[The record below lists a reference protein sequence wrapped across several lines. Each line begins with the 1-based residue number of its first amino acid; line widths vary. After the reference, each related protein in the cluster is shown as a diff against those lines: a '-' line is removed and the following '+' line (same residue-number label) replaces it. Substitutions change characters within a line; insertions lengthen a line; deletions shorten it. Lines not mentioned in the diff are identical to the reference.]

1 MGIGMKRRFAQWK
14 GRERRCRILGIYAV
28 TCTLSIVVSLLY
40 SISLPTAYTAESVLI
55 DESSELDVLI
65 GLNHSQ
71 EWYNDKE
78 SWNKGINDVE
88 IYAQQIDS
96 REFAIS
102 MSQVRIPGYGT
113 SYLEYVKGNHRRPWW
128 SLREYESD
136 DEEALSEIRKCIRYR
151 VVPKKQTITIQ
162 VVDPDPVV
170 SAVMVDSVCSH
181 LQEFISTKRA
191 YIARQRYEYL
201 KDACDE
207 ARNDYLFR
215 QKLFADYKEAH
226 SKTHK
231 ADESSHLK
239 TLENDKNSAYST
251 YLILKQQCL
260 RSQTL
265 LTKKSPSFYT
275 LKRASVPVSPS
286 NPQYAVNILSFL
298 VVTLLL
304 TTLAVLYL
312 FVDNSGRK
320 IQYGNAFSP
329 WAITIGIWAAILT
342 GLYIEADE
350 LYPLSRQFYI
360 CLALWLTIFCT
371 SSFATFNVLPRLPQ
385 SVRTRMVTVPFNT
398 LIFNFFFAISVVIT
412 PLYLYSILK
421 IVSQFGTEDMIS
433 NIRVFAV
440 HGNESFGYLSLS
452 YVLNQALLIMAL
464 WRYPCIPLWKLI
476 TVYCMAF
483 MNAFAIMEKGMLFY
497 IIIITL
503 FVLYEKRLVR
513 MRSVVLSLGI
523 IVMLFFA
530 INLSRAGDESQYA
543 EDTTLV
549 DFFVMYVLSPP
560 VAFGTVVQDISLQPG
575 SHTFEAVY
583 KLLNKWGF
591 GSFVVNE
598 KLQDFVFVP
607 ISTNVYTIFQPFF
620 EDFKYRGIAFF
631 ALIYGVLSGWMYR
644 LYKNGNAVG
653 KAIYTY
659 LVYLLTLQFYQENL
673 FLNLVQFSQFVFF
686 MLLVHQRFVGFSY
699 NSKRASPLLV
709 HNNDENTLERINDR

>member
-1 MGIGMKRRFAQWK
+1 MKRLFAQWK
-14 GRERRCRILGIYAV
+14 GWKKRYRILGIYAV
-28 TCTLSIVVSLLY
+28 TCTLSIVASLLY
-40 SISLPTAYTAESVLI
+40 SISLPTVYTAEAVLI

-96 REFAIS
+96 REFAVR
-102 MSQVRIPGYGT
+102 MSQVRIPSYDIN
-113 SYLEYVKGNHRRPWW
+113 YLEYVKRSHRHPWW

-136 DEEALSEIRKCIRYR
+136 DEEALNEIRKCIRYR
-151 VVPKKQTITIQ
+151 VVPMKQTITIQ
-162 VVDPDPVV
+162 VIDPDPVV
-170 SAVMVDSVCSH
+170 STVMVDSVCSH
-181 LQEFISTKRA
+181 LQESISAKRA
-191 YIARQRYEYL
+191 YTARQRYEYL
-201 KDACDE
+201 KRVCNE
-207 ARNDYLFR
+207 ARNNYLFR

-226 SKTHK
+226 SRTNKSYEK
-231 ADESSHLK
+231 SRLN

-251 YLILKQQCL
+251 YVILKQQYL
-260 RSQTL
+260 RSQTQ

-275 LKRASVPVSPS
+275 LRRASVPINPS

-298 VVTLLL
+298 IVTLLL
-304 TTLAVLYL
+304 TTLIVLYL
-312 FVDNSGRK
+312 FVDNTGRE

-329 WAITIGIWAAILT
+329 WAITIGVWAAILT

-360 CLALWLTIFCT
+360 CLALWLTIFCAF
-371 SSFATFNVLPRLPQ
+371 SFTTFNVLPRLPQ
-385 SVRTRMVTVPFNT
+385 SVRTRMVTEPFNKFV
-398 LIFNFFFAISVVIT
+398 FNFFFAISVAIT

-433 NIRVFAV
+433 NIRIFAV

-464 WRYPCIPLWKLI
+464 WRYPRIPLWKLLI
-476 TVYCMAF
+476 VYCMAF

-497 IIIITL
+497 IIIVTL
-503 FVLYEKRLVR
+503 FVAYEKRLLR
-513 MRSVVLSLGI
+513 MRSIMLSLAA
-523 IVMLFFA
+523 IVVLFFA
-530 INLSRAGDESQYA
+530 LNLSRAAEESYT
-543 EDTTLV
+543 EETTLV

-560 VAFGTVVQDISLQPG
+560 VAFGKVAQDISLQPG

-591 GSFVVNE
+591 GNFVVNE

-631 ALIYGVLSGWMYR
+631 AMVYGILSGCMYR
-644 LYKNGNAVG
+644 LYQNGNAVG
-653 KAIYTY
+653 KTIYTY
-659 LVYLLTLQFYQENL
+659 LIYLLTLQFYQENL
-673 FLNLVQFSQFVFF
+673 FLNLIQFSQFVFF
-686 MLLVHQRFVGFSY
+686 VLLVHQCFVGFSY
-699 NSKRASPLLV
+699 NSKRASPTFGLQ
-709 HNNDENTLERINDR
+709 